1 MVPTAK
7 RYLELKQVREFLDSK
22 QLAKKIA
29 RLTLEKKAEDVV
41 ILNLKSLTTVTDYFV
56 ICSGLSNTQVRAI
69 SDHVSDE
76 LKKVKQRPHHIE
88 ISPKQ
93 EWVLLDFI
101 DVILHIFQPQKRD
114 FYGLE
119 RLWGD
124 AEIEEVVDS

>member
-1 MVPTAK
+1 M
-7 RYLELKQVREFLDSK
+7 DSK
-22 QLAKKIA
+22 QLAEKIA

-56 ICSGLSNTQVRAI
+56 ICSGLSNTQVKAI
-69 SDHVSDE
+69 SDHVSVE
-76 LKKVKQRPHHIE
+76 LKKAKQKPHHIE
-88 ISPKQ
+88 ISPNQ